1 MVFHMMA
8 PLSSVSLFSVV
19 MEDIIFSIEVSMA
32 ANVAPPLLLA
42 LAFMF
47 PIRHPSRLTGR

>member
-47 PIRHPSRLTGR
+47 PIRRPSRLTGR